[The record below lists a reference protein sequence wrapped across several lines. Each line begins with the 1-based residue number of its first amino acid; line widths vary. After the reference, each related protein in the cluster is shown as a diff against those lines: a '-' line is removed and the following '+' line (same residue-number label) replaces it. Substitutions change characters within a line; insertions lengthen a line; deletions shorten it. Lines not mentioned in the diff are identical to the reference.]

1 MSRKTIDINPALFM
15 MGGSKTKKNRDKNK
29 LLAKPLISPNILKN
43 KLLKRIKEFKYKETS
58 NLENNKKILS
68 ENSSEEKNTN
78 PNTNLNTNTNKY
90 SSNLSELDSY
100 TDEFNDSISY
110 LQTLAKQKKL
120 DDEKLN
126 YERIKQ
132 KRLEELERKTIKNR
146 EALLQHSHTGNPSS
160 NPLVNIDLPEE
171 LKEPVFDTTRQSAT
185 NSNIIT
191 LNSQRDSVPYGV
203 LKGGQKPT
211 YRTWSKTQ
219 KNMVVTNPQSALV
232 IENRPMNE
240 REQRMR
246 NLKEKIKQ
254 KQIEEIG
261 NQKDIMLTQNL
272 IQKPKTI
279 EPILNVSS
287 EPIII
292 ETPTI
297 IENPTTIEIP
307 SIIETPS
314 IFKNTNIVNFNNLEN
329 NIQQTQSESESQSQ
343 TKGPFKRITKKTIK
357 RKYTLGKSKIKKTV
371 GVLLKDRTT
380 RKKVISAQKEL
391 KRNSM
396 DDVKTYLR
404 NHNLIKIGSNAPNDV
419 VRKIYESAM
428 LSGEITNSN
437 TDTLLHNFMKD
448 DKEI

>member
-1 MSRKTIDINPALFM
+1 MSRKTIDINPSLFV

-29 LLAKPLISPNILKN
+29 ILAKPLISPNILKN
-43 KLLKRIKEFKYKETS
+43 KLLKRIKEFKHKETS
-58 NLENNKKILS
+58 NLENNKKTLS
-68 ENSSEEKNTN
+68 ENAGEELLKNTN
-78 PNTNLNTNTNKY
+78 TST
-90 SSNLSELDSY
+90 SSNNSLSELDSY

-120 DDEKLN
+120 NDEKAN
-126 YERIKQ
+126 YERAKQ
-132 KRLEELERKTIKNR
+132 KRMEELERRTIKNH
-146 EALLQHSHTGNPSS
+146 ESLLHDSFTNRNSLTNNG

-171 LKEPVFDTTRQSAT
+171 LKETFFDASRQNLP
-185 NSNIIT
+185 NSNVIT
-191 LNSQRDSVPYGV
+191 LHSQRDNVPYGV

-232 IENRPMNE
+232 IENNQPLNE
-240 REQRMR
+240 REQRLR
-246 NLKEKIKQ
+246 HLKEKIKQ
-254 KQIEEIG
+254 KQIEEIV
-261 NQKDIMLTQNL
+261 NQNDIMLTQNL

-279 EPILNVSS
+279 EPIINQHSLPS
-287 EPIII
+287 PIII
-292 ETPTI
+292 DTPTILENTTVLETPTI
-297 IENPTTIEIP
+297 IKSANANANAN
-307 SIIETPS
+307 S
-314 IFKNTNIVNFNNLEN
+314 NTVNFNNSEN
-329 NIQQTQSESESQSQ
+329 NIEQSQ

-371 GVLLKDRTT
+371 GVLLKDRNT

-391 KRNSM
+391 KRNSL

-428 LSGEITNSN
+428 LAGEITNSN